1 MFSSRSAGAGRAF
14 FGRTRAQQRY
24 FNACKSNVRMAQ
36 YSSFNQ
42 MSNLASYT
50 KLMQQNNTLAMTNL
64 QLTMINIDM
73 QQAFIAI
80 EEEENAVKDSEET
93 GEDEDDGSRVAI

>member
-1 MFSSRSAGAGRAF
+1 
-14 FGRTRAQQRY
+14 
-24 FNACKSNVRMAQ
+24 
-36 YSSFNQ
+36 
-42 MSNLASYT
+42 
-50 KLMQQNNTLAMTNL
+50 MTNL

-93 GEDEDDGSRVAI
+93 GEDEDDVVSVNNRALCLVEVCQQSESFLCESDNLDSDA

>member
-1 MFSSRSAGAGRAF
+1 
-14 FGRTRAQQRY
+14 
-24 FNACKSNVRMAQ
+24 
-36 YSSFNQ
+36 
-42 MSNLASYT
+42 
-50 KLMQQNNTLAMTNL
+50 MTNL

-93 GEDEDDGSRVAI
+93 GEDEDDGSRVAIYSVSVNNRALCLVEVCQQSESFLCESDNLDSDA

>member
-1 MFSSRSAGAGRAF
+1 
-14 FGRTRAQQRY
+14 
-24 FNACKSNVRMAQ
+24 
-36 YSSFNQ
+36 
-42 MSNLASYT
+42 
-50 KLMQQNNTLAMTNL
+50 MTNL